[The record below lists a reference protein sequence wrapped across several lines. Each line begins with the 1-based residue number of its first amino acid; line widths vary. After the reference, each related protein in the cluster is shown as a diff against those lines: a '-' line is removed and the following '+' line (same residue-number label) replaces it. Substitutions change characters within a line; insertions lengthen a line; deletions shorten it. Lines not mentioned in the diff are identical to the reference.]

1 MRRYLSISI
10 CFALFLSI
18 LSPMYGGGGTVATAA
33 AASSPI
39 TTHLLTGNRHVS
51 GIYYGSVE
59 LQLTVLSSGSG
70 ISETRYSLNDGG
82 NWVTYTEPV
91 IFSEKK
97 VYHILYQSVDSMGNI
112 EDPKEVDFTIK
123 RDYFPPETS
132 VEVIG
137 TKGQNSYYISPVT
150 VALNAVDEHSAI
162 DYSEY
167 SLDGGQTWN
176 RYVQPI
182 PINDQDKT
190 FIYYRS
196 RDIDG
201 NIEKAQKYKVNIDL
215 LPPSAPEFAIS
226 PDLWSNSSFVV
237 TIFDGIDGQSG
248 TLKSQYRIEGSE
260 TWLDYT
266 MPVTVNGSSF
276 KKIYARSVDYAGNVS
291 EVAEYTLQFET
302 VAPGKP
308 TIELSNAEWTNE
320 PVFVNIFEGSDEDSG
335 VRGYE
340 YRIGS
345 ESGDWLVYGGPFSV
359 KDEGITKVY
368 GRTVDVA
375 GNVSLACEAE
385 VKIDLTPPAAPAN
398 IYKVNQLGTSV
409 FIRWSPGSDNLSG
422 IAEYEIYNGDALL
435 GITQDTKFKLTDLT
449 PGEDHTVTIKSID
462 VAGNVSEIGSSIT
475 FFVNN
480 MTVSAYRDH
489 NFAWNA
495 QGDVWGWGLNSRG
508 QLGDGTR
515 VDKQV
520 ATSNPKLNGFSM
532 ISTGLTQN
540 IALRSDGTV
549 WTWGESYREQEI
561 PLTKVEGLENI
572 VSISSGLLHY
582 LALREDGTV
591 WAWGS
596 NDMGQLGDGT
606 TNITSK
612 PVQVVGLDSVVSIV
626 ASYYNSMALRED
638 GTVWIWGYGIRGV
651 LGYDAPVEHKQL
663 VPIKIPNL
671 ENIIQVDLSYLHGA
685 ALKGD
690 GTVWTWG
697 FNESGQLGDG
707 TFFDHAAP
715 LQVQNL
721 NGVIKVSA
729 SYSQTLAL
737 TRDGKV
743 WAWGNNYYGEVG
755 DASGIQKRPSP
766 VRTAHLEGI
775 VDIEAGELYSMAI
788 KRNGSVWAWGNNTY
802 GQLGDGTKVAKTTRT
817 LVNGIPFPKDV
828 LSPSAPTQ
836 LRTTGKTST
845 TAVLAWEESNDNH
858 AVKEYL
864 VYQGNTLI
872 DTLEVDAHPIDYTT
886 GYTAIALAPETEYK
900 FTIKARDYA
909 GNISSSSNEVTVK
922 TEASLPMAISAGSN
936 HTLALK
942 SDGSVWAWGSN
953 SAGQIGD
960 GSLTGRLT
968 PKQANVSSITAIS
981 AGGSF
986 SLALKSDGTIWG
998 WGENTIGQLGNSQ
1011 LTPQQYVPKK
1021 IENLDSVVAI
1031 SAGHT
1036 HALALKSDGT
1046 VWSWGS
1052 NFNGELGIGTTTNS
1066 YVPVK
1071 IPSLSGVKAISA
1083 GMFYNIAVK
1092 TDGTVWA
1099 WGMNNYGQLGDGTTT
1114 NRSVPVRISTLS
1126 GVDGVAA
1133 GLYHALALK
1142 QDGSVWTW
1150 GYNYYGQLGDGTITN
1165 RTTPVRIGSLSGIK
1179 QISAGMYHSMAKS
1192 DTLLY
1197 TWGSNVYGQ
1206 LGNNGTSNS
1215 SNPIV
1220 ISSLSQTKEIDAGYS
1235 HSTILTNNNAMTWG
1249 MNGTGQLGDGTTTDR
1264 RIPVAVKGLVSGLTT
1279 KNVRDSLMMGEG
1291 IFAEESLIL
1300 PDMFH
1305 FPDLI
1310 APSTPEDVIAEIS
1323 GEGISLRWK
1332 ASTDNNGIKEYW
1344 VYADQVL
1351 VTKTATNSSI
1361 IMNPQR
1367 DFTLWTVRAVDE
1379 EGNFSDQSIPI
1390 SL

>member
-1 MRRYLSISI
+1 MKRYFSISI

-18 LSPMYGGGGTVATAA
+18 LFPMYGGGWTVAKAT
-33 AASSPI
+33 ASSFPI
-39 TTHLLTGNRHVS
+39 TTHTLTGNRHVS

-59 LQLTVLSSGSG
+59 LQLNVLSSGSE
-70 ISETRYSLNDGG
+70 ISEMRYSLNDGG

-91 IFSEKK
+91 IFSEKR

-123 RDYFPPETS
+123 QDYFPPETT

-137 TKGQNSYYISPVT
+137 TKGQNSYYISPVSIS
-150 VALNAVDEHSAI
+150 LNAVDGHSTI

-167 SLDGGQTWN
+167 SLDEGQTWN

-182 PINDQDKT
+182 LINDQDKI

-215 LPPSAPEFAIS
+215 LPPSVPEFSIS

-237 TIFDGIDGQSG
+237 TIYDGIDEQSG

-260 TWLDYT
+260 NWLDYT
-266 MPVTVNGSSF
+266 MPVTVSGSSF
-276 KKIYARSVDYAGNVS
+276 KKIYARTVDYAGNVS

-308 TIELSNAEWTNE
+308 TIELSNAVWTNE

-340 YRIGS
+340 YKIRS
-345 ESGDWLVYGGPFSV
+345 ESEDWLVYGGPFSV

-375 GNVSLACEAE
+375 GNISPASEAE

-422 IAEYEIYNGDALL
+422 MAEYEIYNGDTLL
-435 GITQDTKFKLTDLT
+435 GITQDTKFKLTGLT

-462 VAGNVSEIGSSIT
+462 AAGNVSENGGSIT
-475 FFVNN
+475 FFVSN

-495 QGDVWGWGLNSRG
+495 QGDVWGWGLNSKG

-515 VDKQV
+515 IDKQV
-520 ATSNPKLNGFSM
+520 ATSNPNLNGFSM

-540 IALRSDGTV
+540 VALRFDGTV
-549 WTWGESYREQEI
+549 WTWGENYRGQEI

-572 VSISSGLLHY
+572 VTISSGLLHY
-582 LALREDGTV
+582 LALKEDGTV

-651 LGYDAPVEHKQL
+651 LGYDAPTEHKQL
-663 VPIKIPNL
+663 TPLQIPNL
-671 ENIIQVDLSYLHGA
+671 EGITQIDLSYLHGA

-707 TFFDHAAP
+707 TFFDHSAP

-755 DASGIQKRPSP
+755 DASGIQKRPIP

-802 GQLGDGTKVAKTTRT
+802 GQLGNGTKVAKTTRT
-817 LVNGIPFPKDV
+817 LVNGIPYPTDV

-845 TAVLAWEESNDNH
+845 TAVLTWEESNDNH

-864 VYQGNTLI
+864 VYQGSNLI
-872 DTLEVDAHPIDYTT
+872 DTLEVDAHTIDYTT
-886 GYTAIALAPETEYK
+886 GYTAIGLAPETEYK

-909 GNISSSSNEVTVK
+909 GNISGGSNEVTVR

-960 GSLTGRLT
+960 GTSIGRLT
-968 PKQANVSSITAIS
+968 PKQATVSSITAIS

-986 SLALKSDGTIWG
+986 SLALKSDGTVWG

-1011 LTPQQYVPKK
+1011 LTSQQKVPKK
-1021 IENLDSVVAI
+1021 IENLDSIVAI

-1052 NFNGELGIGTTTNS
+1052 NFSGELGIGTTTNS

-1071 IPSLSGVKAISA
+1071 IPSLSEVKAISA

-1099 WGMNNYGQLGDGTTT
+1099 WGMNNYGQLGDGSTT
-1114 NRSVPVRISTLS
+1114 NRLVPVRITTLS
-1126 GVDGVAA
+1126 GVEGVAA

-1142 QDGSVWTW
+1142 QDGSVWAW
-1150 GYNYYGQLGDGTITN
+1150 GYNYYGQLGDGTITS
-1165 RTTPVRIGSLSGIK
+1165 RTTPVRIGALSGIK

-1197 TWGSNVYGQ
+1197 TWGSNAYGQ

-1215 SNPIV
+1215 STPIV

-1279 KNVRDSLMMGEG
+1279 KNVRDSLMIGEG

-1361 IMNPQR
+1361 IMNPER
-1367 DFTLWTVRAVDE
+1367 DFTLWTIRAVDE

>member
-1 MRRYLSISI
+1 
-10 CFALFLSI
+10 
-18 LSPMYGGGGTVATAA
+18 
-33 AASSPI
+33 
-39 TTHLLTGNRHVS
+39 
-51 GIYYGSVE
+51 
-59 LQLTVLSSGSG
+59 
-70 ISETRYSLNDGG
+70 
-82 NWVTYTEPV
+82 
-91 IFSEKK
+91 
-97 VYHILYQSVDSMGNI
+97 MGNI
-112 EDPKEVDFTIK
+112 EDPKEVNFTIK
-123 RDYFPPETS
+123 QDYFPPETS

-137 TKGQNSYYISPVT
+137 TKGENSYYISPVT
-150 VALNAVDEHSAI
+150 IGLNAVDEHSAI

-176 RYVQPI
+176 RYVQPF

-190 FIYYRS
+190 IIYYRS

-201 NIEKAQKYKVNIDL
+201 NIEKTQKYKVNIDL

-226 PDLWSNSSFVV
+226 PELWSNSSFVV
-237 TIFDGIDGQSG
+237 TIFDGVDDQSG
-248 TLKSQYRIEGSE
+248 TWKSQYRIEGSE

-266 MPVTVNGSSF
+266 VPVTVSGSSF
-276 KKIYARSVDYAGNVS
+276 RRIYARTVDYAGNVS

-308 TIELSNAEWTNE
+308 TIELSNPVWTNE

-345 ESGDWLVYGGPFSV
+345 KSEDWLVYGGPFSV
-359 KDEGITKVY
+359 ADEGITMVY

-375 GNVSLACEAE
+375 GNISLASEAE
-385 VKIDLTPPAAPAN
+385 VKIDLTPPTAPAN
-398 IYKVNQLGTSV
+398 IYKVNQLGTSA
-409 FIRWSPGSDNLSG
+409 FIRWSPGTDNLSG
-422 IAEYEIYNGDALL
+422 IAEYEIYNGDSLL

-449 PGEDHTVTIKSID
+449 PGEDFTVTIKSVD
-462 VAGNVSEIGSSIT
+462 VAGNVSEIGTSLT

-480 MTVSAYRDH
+480 MSVSAYRDH

-495 QGDVWGWGLNSRG
+495 QGDVWGWGLNSNG

-515 VDKQV
+515 VDKLT
-520 ATSNPKLNGFSM
+520 ATSNPNLKGFSM
-532 ISTGLTQN
+532 ISTGLMQN
-540 IALRSDGTV
+540 IALRDDGTV
-549 WTWGESYREQEI
+549 WTWGESYRGQEI
-561 PLTKVEGLENI
+561 PLSKVEGLENI

-596 NDMGQLGDGT
+596 NDLGQLGDGT

-638 GTVWIWGYGIRGV
+638 GTVWIWGDGIRGV

-671 ENIIQVDLSYLHGA
+671 ENIVQIDMSYLHGA

-707 TFFDHAAP
+707 TFLDHAVP
-715 LQVQNL
+715 LQVPNL
-721 NGVIKVSA
+721 NGVTKVSV
-729 SYSQTLAL
+729 SYSQSIAL

-743 WAWGNNYYGEVG
+743 WSWGNNYYGEIG
-755 DASGIQKRPSP
+755 DASGIPKRPTP

-788 KRNGSVWAWGNNTY
+788 KKNGSIWAWGNNTY
-802 GQLGDGTKVAKTTRT
+802 GQLGDGTKVSKTTRT
-817 LVNGIPFPKDV
+817 LVNGIPFPADIIP
-828 LSPSAPTQ
+828 PSAPTQ

-845 TAVLAWEESNDNH
+845 TAVLVWEESTDNH

-864 VYQGNTLI
+864 VYRGSTLI
-872 DTLEVDAHPIDYTT
+872 DTLGVDAHTIDYTT
-886 GYTAIALAPETEYK
+886 GYTAVGLEPETEYK
-900 FTIKARDYA
+900 FTIKAKDYA
-909 GNISSSSNEVTVK
+909 GNISNSSNEVTVK
-922 TEASLPMAISAGSN
+922 TEASLPMSISAGAN

-960 GSLTGRLT
+960 GTLLRRLT
-968 PKQANVSSITAIS
+968 PIQANVSSITAIS

-986 SLALKSDGTIWG
+986 SLALKSDGTVWS

-1011 LTPQQYVPKK
+1011 LAAQQSVPKK
-1021 IENLDSVVAI
+1021 IENLNSVVAI

-1052 NFNGELGIGTTTNS
+1052 NFSGELGLGTTNNS

-1083 GMFYNIAVK
+1083 GMFYSIAVK

-1114 NRSVPVRISTLS
+1114 NRSVPVRITALS
-1126 GVDGVAA
+1126 GVEEVAA

-1142 QDGSVWTW
+1142 QDGSVWSW

-1165 RTTPVRIGSLSGIK
+1165 RTTPVRIGTLSGIK
-1179 QISAGMYHSMAKS
+1179 QISAGMYHSMARS
-1192 DTLLY
+1192 DDLLY
-1197 TWGSNVYGQ
+1197 TWGSNANGQ

-1215 SNPIV
+1215 STPIV
-1220 ISSLSQTKEIDAGYS
+1220 IFSVSQAKDIDAGYS
-1235 HSTILTNNNAMTWG
+1235 HSTSLTNNKAMAWG
-1249 MNGTGQLGDGTTTDR
+1249 MNGTGQLGDGTITDR
-1264 RIPVAVKGLVSGLTT
+1264 RIPVVVNGLVSGLRTQ
-1279 KNVRDSLMMGEG
+1279 KVKDSLTMNEG
-1291 IFAEESLIL
+1291 KFSEELLML
-1300 PDMFH
+1300 PEMFY

-1310 APSTPEDVIAEIS
+1310 PPSAPENVVAEVS

-1332 ASTDNNGIKEYW
+1332 ASTDNKGIKEYW
-1344 VYADQVL
+1344 VYADQIL
-1351 VTKTATNSSI
+1351 ITKTTTNSSF
-1361 IMNPQR
+1361 IMNYPEK
-1367 DFTLWTVRAVDE
+1367 DYTVWTVRAVDE
-1379 EGNFSDQSIPI
+1379 EGNFSDQSIPA